1 MEKIIVVGND
11 EIRMRASALVPRLYR
26 FKFGR
31 DMISDLNRLKKA
43 VDKANNLPA
52 DATEEEI
59 NDAQLSALD
68 LTIFENVS
76 YMMAKHADKTIPDN
90 PDVWLDSID
99 GVFAIYE
106 ILPQILELWSL
117 NQKTTSVPKKK

>member
-1 MEKIIVVGND
+1 
-11 EIRMRASALVPRLYR
+11 
-26 FKFGR
+26 
-31 DMISDLNRLKKA
+31 MISDLNRLKKA